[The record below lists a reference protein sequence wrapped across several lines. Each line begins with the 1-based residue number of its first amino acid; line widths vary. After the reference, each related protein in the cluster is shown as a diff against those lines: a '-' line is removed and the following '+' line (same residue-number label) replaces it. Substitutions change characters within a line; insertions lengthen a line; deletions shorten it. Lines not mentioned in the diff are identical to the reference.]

1 MASIGDVLDELKKA
15 NERLGQLL
23 DTEKLVLAAVTSGFA
38 NVTTLL
44 QQVIDLLT
52 YADQA
57 AFHESAQNDTI
68 ICNLEKIANR
78 VCSLLNEAHV
88 QTGEQQLLSVSVADL
103 LELFKL
109 SHGAA
114 AAQLGQVATLKKKL
128 LECCPPEPPPRACVD
143 ETPCPTPPVLPPPPL
158 PGPIG

>member
-15 NERLGQLL
+15 DERLGNIL
-23 DTEKLVLAAVTSGFA
+23 DTEKLVLSAVTSGFA
-38 NVTTLL
+38 NVTSLL
-44 QQVIDLLT
+44 QRAIDLLT

-57 AFHESAQNDTI
+57 AFHESEQNNTI

-88 QTGEQQLLSVSVADL
+88 QTGEQHLISVSVADI
-103 LELFKL
+103 LEIFKL

-114 AAQLGQVATLKKKL
+114 AVQLEQVATLKKKL
-128 LECCPPEPPPRACVD
+128 LECCPPEPPPPACVD
-143 ETPCPTPPVLPPPPL
+143 ETPCPTPPALPPPPVSE
-158 PGPIG
+158 PIG